1 MNRCWLGIVLLG
13 IVAASVVGATPRQAS
28 AQEIGYVE
36 QFALAE
42 SREAALRQLVPGTED
57 YYFYHALVLQQAG
70 RLDDVKPL
78 LTQWEERHGQT
89 DRWRQITYRQVLLG
103 YDRDPAASLDEL
115 RRLLNLQFNH
125 QRAPQSNRPDLP
137 TELDQDVVTFAAYLA
152 RAYAGNNST
161 DGVAPSGLYRL
172 LDQPF
177 DSPAR
182 RRSALSRLTNPDF
195 PGLADLVIDDLR
207 VPNHG
212 VFGNLPIHRSLTLA
226 QLDRCL
232 ELDPKLVENSAFVE
246 TYLTKLWP
254 GADVDAG
261 RDDDEMLAYL
271 ERLWTFVEPLPPVH
285 NALKAQVLHQ
295 RLSFDLRHGEYD
307 KPRFMTYLRLPRN
320 ISYMRPEYLQ
330 RPELRNFVINLQQDF
345 SQSTRLP
352 AINDDE
358 PLVRAMLDHFLLE
371 ADNIDEFAPYVRD
384 SYLNSRLAE
393 VKILAGQGDPERWAT
408 LLGPAAFQ
416 QLRERID
423 LEFVATNAQLFKP
436 GEPVALELDIKN
448 VETLIVKVFEI
459 NARNYYEQEGREVNT
474 DISLD
479 GLVANH
485 ERVVRYDDSPLR
497 RLRREFTFPEIDHPG
512 VYVIDFIGNGRSSRA
527 LVRPWTSRVRSTMP
541 VSSFGPRPPA
551 SMGFVDTWC
560 QMCSSTPSTLT
571 SSKRAG
577 SASAASSSGRMLS
590 QTVRQPVPS
599 CRRMPLTDACSR
611 RICSIAHH
619 AARVVS
625 FDRGAATDSSC
636 SRNVTTGQPGSR
648 QRQRRLRQSSLT
660 GRPIAGASTSG
671 TGARP

>member
-1 MNRCWLGIVLLG
+1 MTGWLLLG
-13 IVAASVVGATPRQAS
+13 VAMVGGSMGQWGRRS
-28 AQEIGYVE
+28 GAQEIGYAE

-57 YYFYHALVLQQAG
+57 YYFYNALVLQQAG

-254 GADVDAG
+254 GADVDA
-261 RDDDEMLAYL
+261 
-271 ERLWTFVEPLPPVH
+271 
-285 NALKAQVLHQ
+285 
-295 RLSFDLRHGEYD
+295 
-307 KPRFMTYLRLPRN
+307 
-320 ISYMRPEYLQ
+320 
-330 RPELRNFVINLQQDF
+330 
-345 SQSTRLP
+345 
-352 AINDDE
+352 
-358 PLVRAMLDHFLLE
+358 
-371 ADNIDEFAPYVRD
+371 
-384 SYLNSRLAE
+384 
-393 VKILAGQGDPERWAT
+393 
-408 LLGPAAFQ
+408 
-416 QLRERID
+416 
-423 LEFVATNAQLFKP
+423 
-436 GEPVALELDIKN
+436 
-448 VETLIVKVFEI
+448 
-459 NARNYYEQEGREVNT
+459 
-474 DISLD
+474 
-479 GLVANH
+479 
-485 ERVVRYDDSPLR
+485 
-497 RLRREFTFPEIDHPG
+497 
-512 VYVIDFIGNGRSSRA
+512 
-527 LVRPWTSRVRSTMP
+527 
-541 VSSFGPRPPA
+541 
-551 SMGFVDTWC
+551 
-560 QMCSSTPSTLT
+560 
-571 SSKRAG
+571 
-577 SASAASSSGRMLS
+577 
-590 QTVRQPVPS
+590 
-599 CRRMPLTDACSR
+599 
-611 RICSIAHH
+611 
-619 AARVVS
+619 
-625 FDRGAATDSSC
+625 
-636 SRNVTTGQPGSR
+636 
-648 QRQRRLRQSSLT
+648 
-660 GRPIAGASTSG
+660 
-671 TGARP
+671 